1 MASLSAVED
10 FLYGKVYRSAA
21 AAEQARAAVEA
32 AAAAAR
38 HKVCESGHL
47 TVSCRPVFWQPTA
60 AAAATLKSQTC
71 WNHGS
76 HPGRQLSLQQV
87 SCCLAP
93 SKPGCVGSAPQR
105 SLLPLLQAANKSSPG
120 PAATPSRAAMVAD
133 RSPQAAASD
142 AHIGAALAREAEPS
156 GRSSR
161 EEAQQSTAAL
171 GAGAA
176 GAGARRPR
184 SAKQDIPHGKTTASQ
199 RMTRASARRAA
210 AELDHHQ
217 APAGEE
223 AVQAQASEAVPA
235 EGPSGTSEEDEGM
248 MMMEVS

>member
-1 MASLSAVED
+1 MDLLEPWLS
-10 FLYGKVYRSAA
+10 S
-21 AAEQARAAVEA
+21 
-32 AAAAAR
+32 
-38 HKVCESGHL
+38 
-47 TVSCRPVFWQPTA
+47 WQ
-60 AAAATLKSQTC
+60 AATLS
-71 WNHGS
+71 S
-76 HPGRQLSLQQV
+76 ESAAVLSL
-87 SCCLAP
+87 
-93 SKPGCVGSAPQR
+93 SKPARLYSNLQR

-120 PAATPSRAAMVAD
+120 PAATPSRAAVVAD

-142 AHIGAALAREAEPS
+142 AHISAALTREAEPG
-156 GRSSR
+156 GRSSG
-161 EEAQQSTAAL
+161 EEARQSTAAP

-176 GAGARRPR
+176 GVGARRPR

-217 APAGEE
+217 APAEEE
-223 AVQAQASEAVPA
+223 ALQAPPSEAAPA

>member
-1 MASLSAVED
+1 MARCTGVPLLQSRHVQPWRLLQLLPGRRCVSQATSLSAAVL
-10 FLYGKVYRSAA
+10 FLAA
-21 AAEQARAAVEA
+21 
-32 AAAAAR
+32 
-38 HKVCESGHL
+38 HC
-47 TVSCRPVFWQPTA
+47 C
-60 AAAATLKSQTC
+60 
-71 WNHGS
+71 
-76 HPGRQLSLQQV
+76 
-87 SCCLAP
+87 SCCHTDLLELRLLSWQAAIP
-93 SKPGCVGSAPQR
+93 PASQLLSCPFQACMWRKPQR
-105 SLLPLLQAANKSSPG
+105 SLLPLLQAGNKSSPG

-142 AHIGAALAREAEPS
+142 AHIGAALACEAEPS
-156 GRSSR
+156 GRSSG

-171 GAGAA
+171 GAGAGAA
-176 GAGARRPR
+176 GAGARRHR

-223 AVQAQASEAVPA
+223 AVQAQPSEAVTA